1 MGIESRA
8 TRPQKHK
15 RQNTNEQ
22 KTKKHILTMT
32 PPPATPHSWN
42 SRAFPSPY
50 PPSPTPSPSPS
61 PPAPPP
67 LPNDDDGIATAV
79 AAAATSPSSAAA
91 AIAPPASVVVL
102 RVPFAVR
109 DGRRR
114 RRRRAVFV
122 VDVNFDASSHRPTR
136 VDVGG
141 VRRSTSSYSRFGGNY
156 DDDDDDDKY
165 GIAVPFRCRSSS
177 ACGSS

>member
-1 MGIESRA
+1 MGNRVTSNA
-8 TRPQKHK
+8 TPKQHK

-22 KTKKHILTMT
+22 KTKNKIIH
-32 PPPATPHSWN
+32 PDDDAATPHSWN
-42 SRAFPSPY
+42 SRVFPSPY

-79 AAAATSPSSAAA
+79 AAAATSPSSDAA
-91 AIAPPASVVVL
+91 AIAPPAS
-102 RVPFAVR
+102 RIRRHPSRAIRRFAL
-109 DGRRR
+109 
-114 RRRRAVFV
+114 
-122 VDVNFDASSHRPTR
+122 SHCPTR

-156 DDDDDDDKY
+156 DDDDDDDEY
-165 GIAVPFRCRSSS
+165 GITVPF
-177 ACGSS
+177 